1 LYPPTGSPWAANAV
15 VAKASA
21 HASGKPLINRWL
33 VLIGVSPCKLGPAVR
48 REKTLPDPVSE
59 YILSR
64 RCREEPIDAVD
75 TVRDNLDLEMS
86 RLIGKEERKFDDK
99 ILRRYALVCFWV
111 RLSTT
116 DLKTFSQSQ
125 HLMTS

>member
-1 LYPPTGSPWAANAV
+1 M
-15 VAKASA
+15 
-21 HASGKPLINRWL
+21 
-33 VLIGVSPCKLGPAVR
+33 
-48 REKTLPDPVSE
+48 PDPVSE

-99 ILRRYALVCFWV
+99 TFTSACAGLSLGAAVYDRFKDLLAKSILDDLLAREEGRCRRLYHRHSA
-111 RLSTT
+111 SKTT
-116 DLKTFSQSQ
+116 
-125 HLMTS
+125 